1 MSNLSKLLKFE
12 NFNTEHLSV
21 AVDMNSGGE
30 MSKFV
35 IPLFDN
41 FVKRNF
47 NISLFLPVFKGDVFY
62 LSSALSFFWKLRN
75 VKDELYLLRN
85 GMIETKFTYSD
96 GIFLAKETGEMLIP
110 TKNNSDDEIKIT
122 DDNNLT
128 YYFQMPSLSSKGTYN
143 LKRIE
148 YPDGFRLLFDDK
160 VNFVLKTENMNE
172 KTSPIWM
179 AEFDLKRT
187 DDIQEFKI
195 YTKLGEEERI
205 YCKGSI
211 TKKENTATYYTIDII
226 NINENGKEYKRKYE
240 YQVKDDYN
248 SLSYLEDDI
257 RTESINFYEEGDNLE
272 IRLYG
277 QVKEHRYNL
286 ERGLDYVKLED
297 KTYTDYPL
305 SKIYTLRKS
314 SDISYYYITSSY
326 SNNGYGSCFNL
337 DEKGRI
343 IETADNIPY
352 ACSKDNLLKNIPTN
366 INVVEDKNFA
376 FNNLV
381 NSSSYLLESG
391 KNIVFETSTMVLS
404 QNKYLATLFIKKLEE
419 TKEAK
424 IRLQIINGEEKE
436 ETYLIDEYIP
446 FSSYVFSCL
455 GYIAKKSNTRINV
468 KIENIGTSKVLL
480 KEVQLLKNYGTIKYE
495 YEEDKVKSISDG
507 EKRIENF
514 YDENGRAIYS
524 YGQQE
529 SGITT
534 YKKNNKYNLPEK
546 VEDYL
551 GNIQENEYT
560 HVPKEYQI
568 GTEGNWKVTKSRAK
582 LGKETF
588 EQERE
593 YDDETWNLI
602 KEIDNEGKE
611 TKYSYGET
619 EKVEKEESSVEI
631 EKDKEGRV
639 ISYKFTYP
647 KVYDAPL
654 INEQRYEK
662 DLLSRTWASYRE
674 EEKDKLIYEYDE
686 YQRLKRIKTEKG
698 ILVNEFT
705 YDENDQ
711 VLSTKTGTSE
721 TSFSYDE
728 YGRIKNI
735 KNEGN
740 YEYEYNY
747 SSIYDL
753 TSVEDK
759 VSKIKIEYEKDNE
772 NLLSSISLK
781 EGTEEKS
788 KINYK
793 TDYLTGKII
802 SNVENKNYLDIESEE
817 GISIYEEQ
825 IKTIEQDFIKQGYY
839 SSSYGYLANL
849 RNEEEIKI
857 PKGIYVATK
866 NINTHC
872 IKGTKLSYEIE
883 EKEKII
889 IAVVFYGTNIL
900 VELEGISIKGSNG
913 YLSVI
918 TNGKTVTSRRIG
930 KADKFNYLTLTLGTK
945 SSFIFNGQY
954 KEIDYIKTKLK
965 NLVITGTYSLLAL
978 KQEEATKNDLE
989 DIARHL
995 SYLIE
1000 DKIINKDGIGIS
1012 AIYSKEIYDIKKNSS
1027 AKYYIPLNGSLVQNI
1042 INASNITKIE
1052 EPYIFEEKE
1061 TNFKLSQNRIFKYNE
1076 NKKMYD
1082 ARSKNTLAYRINN
1095 SKSKTIKLN
1104 IYPFSVEEE
1113 QEEVIFS
1120 IKKSKTEKYLTLAK
1134 KKNQIY
1140 LYAEKNKENKL
1151 ISTATIKAEEITTI
1165 YVTYVE
1171 AITSHGSS
1179 LDEELDVRAFIKIGE
1194 NVVNKAFL
1202 SLTPTN
1208 RTTKL
1213 LYVGKD
1219 EEETFNGLLSDI
1231 EIIDE
1236 QIDLTKDVESKK
1248 YNITSYNDIASRP
1261 VVEEIIDNNKKVIL
1275 KKKYYYKENTNKI
1288 IKEEIENNEEK
1299 QSNEIEYDNSNR
1311 IIKLGERKFSYDYY
1325 GRLISDSLKD
1335 ESYSY
1340 DNFGNILTKRRG
1352 DKFYQYLYE
1361 DNLLKEIRNN
1371 EESIKLEYGT
1381 SLYPKKIIR
1390 TKDNKE
1396 ENIELNYIGRRLEK
1410 VEVGGKEYKY
1420 TYDDQGQRIKKEGN
1434 GKEEYYFY
1442 EEERIKEVITKE
1454 YRLIYRYVGEEVK
1467 GVTYKNENKE
1477 ISYFYEKNI
1486 LGEIIGIV
1494 DEEGKRV
1501 VEYRSSSYGEVE
1513 NIHDNSKIEISAKDH
1528 LRYKGYIYD
1537 EETRLYYLKTRYYDP
1552 EIGRFISPDSIDYQS
1567 PESINGLN
1575 LYAYCGNDPVN
1586 YSDGFGHMPEW
1597 VQDTL
1602 KVLGAVA
1609 IVVGVTALTVVTA
1622 GVAAYALGASAAMIG
1637 TITTGAAVGGLV
1649 AGGLEIGAQIY
1660 ENGIDGMN
1668 LGAIAIESFAGS
1680 AYGAI
1685 SGVASSTTSAALRL
1699 GMRGARVALGGL
1711 SAALHGINN
1720 GDSFSTIMLN
1730 VGVSI
1735 GIGFLIQ
1742 GAFVGLDA
1750 YTGKLS
1756 STILQNYALDGALN
1770 FGGNQLLLMSGILLG
1785 KNVWRNRGLFV

>member
-41 FVKRNF
+41 FAKRNF

-110 TKNNSDDEIKIT
+110 TKNNLDDEIKIT

-248 SLSYLEDDI
+248 SLAYLEDDK

-366 INVVEDKNFA
+366 TNVVEDKNFA

-446 FSSYVFSCL
+446 SSSYVFSCL

-468 KIENIGTSKVLL
+468 KIENIGTSKVLI
-480 KEVQLLKNYGTIKYE
+480 KEIQLLKNYGTIKYE

-582 LGKETF
+582 L
-588 EQERE
+588 
-593 YDDETWNLI
+593 
-602 KEIDNEGKE
+602 GKE

-728 YGRIKNI
+728 YGR
-735 KNEGN
+735 
-740 YEYEYNY
+740 
-747 SSIYDL
+747 
-753 TSVEDK
+753 
-759 VSKIKIEYEKDNE
+759 
-772 NLLSSISLK
+772 
-781 EGTEEKS
+781 
-788 KINYK
+788 
-793 TDYLTGKII
+793 
-802 SNVENKNYLDIESEE
+802 
-817 GISIYEEQ
+817 
-825 IKTIEQDFIKQGYY
+825 
-839 SSSYGYLANL
+839 
-849 RNEEEIKI
+849 
-857 PKGIYVATK
+857 
-866 NINTHC
+866 
-872 IKGTKLSYEIE
+872 
-883 EKEKII
+883 
-889 IAVVFYGTNIL
+889 
-900 VELEGISIKGSNG
+900 
-913 YLSVI
+913 
-918 TNGKTVTSRRIG
+918 
-930 KADKFNYLTLTLGTK
+930 
-945 SSFIFNGQY
+945 
-954 KEIDYIKTKLK
+954 
-965 NLVITGTYSLLAL
+965 
-978 KQEEATKNDLE
+978 
-989 DIARHL
+989 
-995 SYLIE
+995 
-1000 DKIINKDGIGIS
+1000 
-1012 AIYSKEIYDIKKNSS
+1012 
-1027 AKYYIPLNGSLVQNI
+1027 
-1042 INASNITKIE
+1042 
-1052 EPYIFEEKE
+1052 
-1061 TNFKLSQNRIFKYNE
+1061 
-1076 NKKMYD
+1076 
-1082 ARSKNTLAYRINN
+1082 
-1095 SKSKTIKLN
+1095 
-1104 IYPFSVEEE
+1104 
-1113 QEEVIFS
+1113 
-1120 IKKSKTEKYLTLAK
+1120 
-1134 KKNQIY
+1134 
-1140 LYAEKNKENKL
+1140 
-1151 ISTATIKAEEITTI
+1151 
-1165 YVTYVE
+1165 
-1171 AITSHGSS
+1171 
-1179 LDEELDVRAFIKIGE
+1179 
-1194 NVVNKAFL
+1194 
-1202 SLTPTN
+1202 
-1208 RTTKL
+1208 
-1213 LYVGKD
+1213 
-1219 EEETFNGLLSDI
+1219 
-1231 EIIDE
+1231 
-1236 QIDLTKDVESKK
+1236 
-1248 YNITSYNDIASRP
+1248 
-1261 VVEEIIDNNKKVIL
+1261 
-1275 KKKYYYKENTNKI
+1275 
-1288 IKEEIENNEEK
+1288 
-1299 QSNEIEYDNSNR
+1299 
-1311 IIKLGERKFSYDYY
+1311 
-1325 GRLISDSLKD
+1325 LISDSLKD

-1371 EESIKLEYGT
+1371 EESIKIEYGT

-1390 TKDNKE
+1390 TKDNNE

-1410 VEVGGKEYKY
+1410 VEVDGKEYKY

-1442 EEERIKEVITKE
+1442 EEGRIKEVITKE

-1513 NIHDNSKIEISAKDH
+1513 NIHDNSKIEISAKDY

-1575 LYAYCGNDPVN
+1575 LYAYCGNDPINMVDPTGHFWDTVLDILFIGGDIYNLITNEGYKDWKNWAALLVDLAFAAIPFVTGWGGQVVKLANVADDISDFSKVTVIGESMSRVQTISQFVN
-1586 YSDGFGHMPEW
+1586 ATDNLYDGF
-1597 VQDTL
+1597 
-1602 KVLGAVA
+1602 KS
-1609 IVVGVTALTVVTA
+1609 
-1622 GVAAYALGASAAMIG
+1622 YK
-1637 TITTGAAVGGLV
+1637 
-1649 AGGLEIGAQIY
+1649 
-1660 ENGIDGMN
+1660 
-1668 LGAIAIESFAGS
+1668 
-1680 AYGAI
+1680 
-1685 SGVASSTTSAALRL
+1685 
-1699 GMRGARVALGGL
+1699 
-1711 SAALHGINN
+1711 
-1720 GDSFSTIMLN
+1720 
-1730 VGVSI
+1730 
-1735 GIGFLIQ
+1735 
-1742 GAFVGLDA
+1742 
-1750 YTGKLS
+1750 KLS
-1756 STILQNYALDGALN
+1756 S
-1770 FGGNQLLLMSGILLG
+1770 LG
-1785 KNVWRNRGLFV
+1785 KGGKVLAEIGGKSSNIAWLYGKLRSGYKVIDIGIDTVRTTRSSSYIVERITIAIWKSRNIWKWIYHLDF

>member
-12 NFNTEHLSV
+12 NFNTEHLFV

-41 FVKRNF
+41 FAKRNF
-47 NISLFLPVFKGDVFY
+47 NIFLFLPVFKGDVFY

-96 GIFLAKETGEMLIP
+96 GFFLAKETGEMLIP
-110 TKNNSDDEIKIT
+110 TKNNLDDEIKIT

-248 SLSYLEDDI
+248 SLAYLEDDK

-352 ACSKDNLLKNIPTN
+352 VCSKDNLLKNIPTN

-391 KNIVFETSTMVLS
+391 KNIVFETSTIVLS

-446 FSSYVFSCL
+446 SSSYVFSCL

-534 YKKNNKYNLPEK
+534 YEKNNKYNLPEK

-551 GNIQENEYT
+551 GDIQENEYT
-560 HVPKEYQI
+560 LVPKEYQI

-582 LGKETF
+582 VGKETF

-611 TKYSYGET
+611 TKYSYGES

-698 ILVNEFT
+698 ILVNEFI

-753 TSVEDK
+753 SSVEDK

-802 SNVENKNYLDIESEE
+802 SNVENKNYLDVESEE

-866 NINTHC
+866 NINTPC

-930 KADKFNYLTLTLGTK
+930 KADKFNYLTLTLGDK

-995 SYLIE
+995 RYLIE

-1052 EPYIFEEKE
+1052 DPYIFEEKE

-1179 LDEELDVRAFIKIGE
+1179 LEEELDVRAFIKIGE

-1371 EESIKLEYGT
+1371 KESIKIEYGT

-1410 VEVGGKEYKY
+1410 VEVDGKEYKY

-1442 EEERIKEVITKE
+1442 EEGRIKEVITKE

-1637 TITTGAAVGGLV
+1637 IITTGAAVGGLV

-1699 GMRGARVALGGL
+1699 GMRGARVAL
-1711 SAALHGINN
+1711 
-1720 GDSFSTIMLN
+1720 
-1730 VGVSI
+1730 
-1735 GIGFLIQ
+1735 
-1742 GAFVGLDA
+1742 
-1750 YTGKLS
+1750 
-1756 STILQNYALDGALN
+1756 
-1770 FGGNQLLLMSGILLG
+1770 
-1785 KNVWRNRGLFV
+1785 

>member
-41 FVKRNF
+41 FAKRNF
-47 NISLFLPVFKGDVFY
+47 NIFLFLPVFKGDVFY

-248 SLSYLEDDI
+248 SLSYLEDDK

-286 ERGLDYVKLED
+286 ERGLDYIKLED

-352 ACSKDNLLKNIPTN
+352 VCSKDNLLKNIPTN

-446 FSSYVFSCL
+446 SSSYVFSCL
-455 GYIAKKSNTRINV
+455 GYIAKKSNTKINV
-468 KIENIGTSKVLL
+468 KIENIGTSKVFI

-524 YGQQE
+524 YVQQK

-568 GTEGNWKVTKSRAK
+568 ETEGNWKVTKSRAK
-582 LGKETF
+582 VGKETF

-721 TSFSYDE
+721 ISFSYDE
-728 YGRIKNI
+728 
-735 KNEGN
+735 
-740 YEYEYNY
+740 
-747 SSIYDL
+747 
-753 TSVEDK
+753 
-759 VSKIKIEYEKDNE
+759 
-772 NLLSSISLK
+772 
-781 EGTEEKS
+781 
-788 KINYK
+788 
-793 TDYLTGKII
+793 
-802 SNVENKNYLDIESEE
+802 
-817 GISIYEEQ
+817 
-825 IKTIEQDFIKQGYY
+825 
-839 SSSYGYLANL
+839 
-849 RNEEEIKI
+849 
-857 PKGIYVATK
+857 
-866 NINTHC
+866 
-872 IKGTKLSYEIE
+872 
-883 EKEKII
+883 
-889 IAVVFYGTNIL
+889 
-900 VELEGISIKGSNG
+900 
-913 YLSVI
+913 
-918 TNGKTVTSRRIG
+918 
-930 KADKFNYLTLTLGTK
+930 
-945 SSFIFNGQY
+945 
-954 KEIDYIKTKLK
+954 
-965 NLVITGTYSLLAL
+965 
-978 KQEEATKNDLE
+978 
-989 DIARHL
+989 
-995 SYLIE
+995 
-1000 DKIINKDGIGIS
+1000 
-1012 AIYSKEIYDIKKNSS
+1012 
-1027 AKYYIPLNGSLVQNI
+1027 
-1042 INASNITKIE
+1042 
-1052 EPYIFEEKE
+1052 
-1061 TNFKLSQNRIFKYNE
+1061 
-1076 NKKMYD
+1076 
-1082 ARSKNTLAYRINN
+1082 
-1095 SKSKTIKLN
+1095 
-1104 IYPFSVEEE
+1104 
-1113 QEEVIFS
+1113 
-1120 IKKSKTEKYLTLAK
+1120 
-1134 KKNQIY
+1134 
-1140 LYAEKNKENKL
+1140 
-1151 ISTATIKAEEITTI
+1151 
-1165 YVTYVE
+1165 
-1171 AITSHGSS
+1171 
-1179 LDEELDVRAFIKIGE
+1179 
-1194 NVVNKAFL
+1194 
-1202 SLTPTN
+1202 
-1208 RTTKL
+1208 
-1213 LYVGKD
+1213 
-1219 EEETFNGLLSDI
+1219 
-1231 EIIDE
+1231 
-1236 QIDLTKDVESKK
+1236 
-1248 YNITSYNDIASRP
+1248 
-1261 VVEEIIDNNKKVIL
+1261 
-1275 KKKYYYKENTNKI
+1275 
-1288 IKEEIENNEEK
+1288 
-1299 QSNEIEYDNSNR
+1299 
-1311 IIKLGERKFSYDYY
+1311 Y

-1371 EESIKLEYGT
+1371 KESIKIEYGT

-1442 EEERIKEVITKE
+1442 EEGRIKEVITKE

-1575 LYAYCGNDPVN
+1575 LYAYCGNDPINMVDPTGHFWDTVLDILFIGWDIYNLITNEGYKDWKNWAALLVDLAFAAIPFVTGGGGQVVKLANVADDISDFSKVTVIGESMSREQTISQFVN
-1586 YSDGFGHMPEW
+1586 ATDNLYDGF
-1597 VQDTL
+1597 
-1602 KVLGAVA
+1602 KS
-1609 IVVGVTALTVVTA
+1609 
-1622 GVAAYALGASAAMIG
+1622 YK
-1637 TITTGAAVGGLV
+1637 
-1649 AGGLEIGAQIY
+1649 
-1660 ENGIDGMN
+1660 
-1668 LGAIAIESFAGS
+1668 
-1680 AYGAI
+1680 
-1685 SGVASSTTSAALRL
+1685 
-1699 GMRGARVALGGL
+1699 
-1711 SAALHGINN
+1711 
-1720 GDSFSTIMLN
+1720 
-1730 VGVSI
+1730 
-1735 GIGFLIQ
+1735 
-1742 GAFVGLDA
+1742 
-1750 YTGKLS
+1750 KLS
-1756 STILQNYALDGALN
+1756 S
-1770 FGGNQLLLMSGILLG
+1770 LG
-1785 KNVWRNRGLFV
+1785 KGGKVLAEIGGKSSNIAWLYGKLRSGYKVIDIGIDTVRTTRSSSYIVERITIAIWKSRNIWKWIYHLDF

>member
-1 MSNLSKLLKFE
+1 ME
-12 NFNTEHLSV
+12 
-21 AVDMNSGGE
+21 
-30 MSKFV
+30 
-35 IPLFDN
+35 
-41 FVKRNF
+41 
-47 NISLFLPVFKGDVFY
+47 
-62 LSSALSFFWKLRN
+62 
-75 VKDELYLLRN
+75 
-85 GMIETKFTYSD
+85 
-96 GIFLAKETGEMLIP
+96 
-110 TKNNSDDEIKIT
+110 
-122 DDNNLT
+122 
-128 YYFQMPSLSSKGTYN
+128 Q
-143 LKRIE
+143 
-148 YPDGFRLLFDDK
+148 
-160 VNFVLKTENMNE
+160 
-172 KTSPIWM
+172 
-179 AEFDLKRT
+179 
-187 DDIQEFKI
+187 
-195 YTKLGEEERI
+195 
-205 YCKGSI
+205 
-211 TKKENTATYYTIDII
+211 
-226 NINENGKEYKRKYE
+226 
-240 YQVKDDYN
+240 
-248 SLSYLEDDI
+248 
-257 RTESINFYEEGDNLE
+257 SINFLCDDDKYLE
-272 IRLYG
+272 L
-277 QVKEHRYNL
+277 
-286 ERGLDYVKLED
+286 
-297 KTYTDYPL
+297 L
-305 SKIYTLRKS
+305 SKKKDSCSLNFREQFKVCWRFFFCSNS
-314 SDISYYYITSSY
+314 SISYHRFKELVY
-326 SNNGYGSCFNL
+326 SNKNPENAEEEYFLSVLNEYNELLNSKEKFLKLFEENKISLNYNGNFLNFIKVYFNL
-337 DEKGRI
+337 LIKKFD
-343 IETADNIPY
+343 
-352 ACSKDNLLKNIPTN
+352 
-366 INVVEDKNFA
+366 
-376 FNNLV
+376 
-381 NSSSYLLESG
+381 
-391 KNIVFETSTMVLS
+391 
-404 QNKYLATLFIKKLEE
+404 FIKAVL
-419 TKEAK
+419 
-424 IRLQIINGEEKE
+424 
-436 ETYLIDEYIP
+436 YLNCL
-446 FSSYVFSCL
+446 FLYV
-455 GYIAKKSNTRINV
+455 
-468 KIENIGTSKVLL
+468 
-480 KEVQLLKNYGTIKYE
+480 
-495 YEEDKVKSISDG
+495 
-507 EKRIENF
+507 
-514 YDENGRAIYS
+514 
-524 YGQQE
+524 
-529 SGITT
+529 GIF
-534 YKKNNKYNLPEK
+534 P
-546 VEDYL
+546 
-551 GNIQENEYT
+551 
-560 HVPKEYQI
+560 
-568 GTEGNWKVTKSRAK
+568 A
-582 LGKETF
+582 
-588 EQERE
+588 
-593 YDDETWNLI
+593 
-602 KEIDNEGKE
+602 
-611 TKYSYGET
+611 
-619 EKVEKEESSVEI
+619 
-631 EKDKEGRV
+631 
-639 ISYKFTYP
+639 
-647 KVYDAPL
+647 
-654 INEQRYEK
+654 
-662 DLLSRTWASYRE
+662 
-674 EEKDKLIYEYDE
+674 
-686 YQRLKRIKTEKG
+686 
-698 ILVNEFT
+698 T

-721 TSFSYDE
+721 TSFSYDY

-753 TSVEDK
+753 SSVEDK

-802 SNVENKNYLDIESEE
+802 SNVENKNYLDVESEE

-857 PKGIYVATK
+857 PKGIYVTTK

-918 TNGKTVTSRRIG
+918 INGKTVTSRRIG
-930 KADKFNYLTLTLGTK
+930 KADKFNYLTLTLGDK

-965 NLVITGTYSLLAL
+965 NLVITGTYSLLAI

-1052 EPYIFEEKE
+1052 DPYIFEEKE

-1179 LDEELDVRAFIKIGE
+1179 LEEELDVRAFIKIGE

-1371 EESIKLEYGT
+1371 KESIKIEYGT

-1390 TKDNKE
+1390 TKDNNE

-1410 VEVGGKEYKY
+1410 VEVDGKEYKY

-1442 EEERIKEVITKE
+1442 EEGRIKEVITKE

-1513 NIHDNSKIEISAKDH
+1513 NIHDNSEIEISAKDH

-1567 PESINGLN
+1567 P
-1575 LYAYCGNDPVN
+1575 
-1586 YSDGFGHMPEW
+1586 
-1597 VQDTL
+1597 
-1602 KVLGAVA
+1602 
-1609 IVVGVTALTVVTA
+1609 
-1622 GVAAYALGASAAMIG
+1622 
-1637 TITTGAAVGGLV
+1637 
-1649 AGGLEIGAQIY
+1649 
-1660 ENGIDGMN
+1660 
-1668 LGAIAIESFAGS
+1668 
-1680 AYGAI
+1680 
-1685 SGVASSTTSAALRL
+1685 
-1699 GMRGARVALGGL
+1699 
-1711 SAALHGINN
+1711 
-1720 GDSFSTIMLN
+1720 
-1730 VGVSI
+1730 
-1735 GIGFLIQ
+1735 
-1742 GAFVGLDA
+1742 
-1750 YTGKLS
+1750 
-1756 STILQNYALDGALN
+1756 
-1770 FGGNQLLLMSGILLG
+1770 
-1785 KNVWRNRGLFV
+1785 